1 MDKTAPRRFRQLR
14 PEEVDELVEA
24 YRAGATARK
33 LGGLFGIHPKTV
45 GKHLRARGIDT
56 TPPGLAPE
64 HIPTAIHLYEDQG
77 WSLAR
82 IADRFGTTPNT
93 VWRRLLEAGV
103 TIRDP
108 QGRER

>member
-1 MDKTAPRRFRQLR
+1 M
-14 PEEVDELVEA
+14 
-24 YRAGATARK
+24 ARE
-33 LGGLFGIHPKTV
+33 LGGLFGINAKTV

-64 HIPTAIHLYEDQG
+64 HVPTAIHLYEDQG

-82 IADRFGTTPNT
+82 IADRFGTTSNT

-103 TIRDP
+103 TMRDP